1 MFSRQMTEIEQA
13 YADGYAQA
21 QNDAAV
27 LFGMLAYEQA
37 NAKMIENSERY
48 RAAAERHETQRQE
61 RAEKEAGREEIAE
74 IQHRSGDV
82 R

>member
-1 MFSRQMTEIEQA
+1 MTRQMTEIEQA

-48 RAAAERHETQRQE
+48 RAAAEE
-61 RAEKEAGREEIAE
+61 RSEKEALAEEIAE
-74 IQHRSGDV
+74 IESRSGDV